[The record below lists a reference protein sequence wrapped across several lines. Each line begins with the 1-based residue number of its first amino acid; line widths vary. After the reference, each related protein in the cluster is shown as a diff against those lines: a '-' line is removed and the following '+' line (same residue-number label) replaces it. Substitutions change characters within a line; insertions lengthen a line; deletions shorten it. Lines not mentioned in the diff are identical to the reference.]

1 MAKDKENTTK
11 KAEERVM
18 VIIPK
23 PDDIIGDTETVVGV
37 NGKMHQIQ
45 YDRPVEVP
53 RNVAEVIQSSADLR
67 AEIIEAT
74 EAAIMKPGKPE
85 LAEL

>member
-1 MAKDKENTTK
+1 MAKKNKE
-11 KAEERVM
+11 AETEKRVT

-23 PDDIIGDTETVVGV
+23 PDNVVGDTETVVGV
-37 NGKMHQIQ
+37 NGRMYQIQ

-53 RNVAEVIQSSADLR
+53 ANVAEVISHSRELQAQISA
-67 AEIIEAT
+67 ET
-74 EAAIMKPGKPE
+74 EGAIMRPGKAA

>member
-1 MAKDKENTTK
+1 MAKTN
-11 KAEERVM
+11 KAAETQERVT

-23 PDDIIGDTETVVGV
+23 PDNVVGDTETVVGV
-37 NGKMHQIQ
+37 NGRMYQIQ

-53 RNVAEVIQSSADLR
+53 ANVAEVISHSRELQ
-67 AEIIEAT
+67 AEIRTQT
-74 EAAIMKPGKPE
+74 ESAIMRPGKAA